1 MNPVFKSLP
10 RLIRLR
16 LVALR
21 ALAGLF
27 IGLER
32 AAQSL
37 WPLGLWVC
45 AFFTLWLLQIPQWF
59 GAAAENGA
67 AVIFAIGF
75 IVILARCLF
84 RLRLPGHADITRRIE
99 QDNHLLHRPLSG
111 LEDNLANPSDSQTRH
126 LWQHWREKLSPALR
140 ALRWP
145 QPRPVFSG
153 IDPYALRGLALF
165 VLLIAFVAAGG
176 TWESR
181 LRHGIAPFVF
191 EAGNAPSENVVLWIT
206 PPPYTSKPQIVLK
219 GFGKKENPVEIPEGS
234 IIKAR
239 VNGWIG
245 TPELIFGD
253 KAYKL
258 ESFGKGSYG
267 IEKPVEAATTIAIR
281 QMLVPRS
288 RWFMTYIADRPPSV
302 EITGEPQIQP
312 KGEIIL
318 PLKVQ
323 DDYSVES
330 MTARVD
336 LDKLVENNLLGKE
349 VVDTRSV
356 MSPARTAMEFKPEFD
371 LAWHP
376 WAGQPVRI
384 SIEVKDHKGQT
395 ASVKDI
401 KLTLPERQFR
411 NPVAKKLIELR
422 KRLIWTPEAASGNV
436 AHELESILVR
446 PDLYHGDKVV
456 FLSLRVAI
464 SRLTRHDAPNV
475 VASAISLL
483 WDTALRIEDGNFSLA
498 QRDLRDAQRALQ
510 DALKNPDSTPE
521 EIAAKMENLR
531 TAMAEYMREMFS
543 ELQKQ
548 AAENGADMQMLSPE
562 MMMQNFNPS
571 DLAAFLDKMQA
582 EALTGDRNAARD
594 MLAQMERMMDM
605 LDPTTMQT
613 KMPQDMQDMMEIMS
627 KVQELIEKQKKLL
640 EDTMAKAG
648 DDDRPQSYS
657 APLPPNADLMKQ
669 WGLDELPPPP
679 QETHGG
685 DHAPRHEI
693 DTSGDRET
701 QESLRKNLGDIMLE
715 VGDKLGQIPDN
726 MSKAEGAM
734 RESSS
739 ALEDGNPGDS
749 IPHQEAAIK
758 HLSESQQQM
767 AQQLAERMKQMMVFS
782 FGMGRTDPLGRPMD
796 DGEGGTPWSA
806 SKVKIPDKA
815 ERRRVQDILEELR
828 KKSGELQRPPYELDY
843 YHRLMRQF

>member
-1 MNPVFKSLP
+1 MKPVFKILP
-10 RLIRLR
+10 RLTLLR
-16 LVALR
+16 LAALR
-21 ALAGLF
+21 TLAGLF

-32 AAQSL
+32 AAQSF
-37 WPLGLWVC
+37 WPLGLWLC

-67 AVIFAIGF
+67 AIAFLIGF
-75 IVILARCLF
+75 VAIFARCLF
-84 RLRLPGHADITRRIE
+84 TLRLPDHAEITRRIE

-111 LEDNLANPSDSQTRH
+111 LEDNLANPADSQTRN
-126 LWQHWREKLSPALR
+126 LWLHWRERLAPAVR

-145 QPRPVFSG
+145 HLRPVFAG

-165 VLLIAFVAAGG
+165 ILMIAFVVAGG

-181 LRHGIAPFVF
+181 LRHGVAPFVF
-191 EAGNAPSENVVLWIT
+191 EAGGAPSENVVLWIT
-206 PPPYTSKPQIVLK
+206 PPSYTGKPQIVLK
-219 GFGKKENPVEIPEGS
+219 GFEKKDTPVEIPEGS
-234 IIKAR
+234 IVKAR

-245 TPELIFGD
+245 TPELVFGD
-253 KAYKL
+253 TAYTL
-258 ESFGKGSYG
+258 ERFGKGSYG

-336 LDKLVENNLLGKE
+336 LDKLVENNLLGKA
-349 VVDTRSV
+349 VIDSRSV
-356 MSPARTAMEFKPEFD
+356 MSPANTAMEFKPEFD

-376 WAGQPVRI
+376 WAGQPVRV
-384 SIEVKDHKGQT
+384 SIEVKDHKGQS
-395 ASVKDI
+395 ASIKDI
-401 KLTLPERQFR
+401 KLTLPERPFR
-411 NPVAKKLIELR
+411 NPVAKKLVELR
-422 KRLIWTPEAASGNV
+422 KRLIWTPEAAAGNV

-446 PDLYHGDKVV
+446 PDLYRGDKIV
-456 FLSLRVAI
+456 FLALRIAI
-464 SRLTRHDAPNV
+464 SRLNRHDSQNV
-475 VASAISLL
+475 IASAISLL

-510 DALKNPDSTPE
+510 DALKNPDSTPA
-521 EIAAKMENLR
+521 EIAAKMEELR

-548 AAENGADMQMLSPE
+548 AAENGANMQMLSPE
-562 MMMQNFNPS
+562 MMMQNFNPA

-613 KMPQDMQDMMEIMS
+613 KMPQDMQDMMELMA
-627 KVQELIEKQKKLL
+627 KVQELIEQQKKLL
-640 EDTMAKAG
+640 EDTMGKAG
-648 DDDRPQSYS
+648 DISREQSYS
-657 APLPPNADLMKQ
+657 APLPPNAELMKQ
-669 WGLDELPPPP
+669 WGLSELPPPP
-679 QETHGG
+679 QDTRTGEN
-685 DHAPRHEI
+685 APHRDI
-693 DTSGDRET
+693 DTSGNQAA
-701 QESLRKNLGDIMLE
+701 QESLRKDLGNIMLE
-715 VGDKLGQIPDN
+715 IGEKLGQIPGN
-726 MSKAEGAM
+726 MGKADGAM
-734 RESSS
+734 RESAA
-739 ALEDGNPGDS
+739 ALGENNPGDS
-749 IPHQEAAIK
+749 IPYQEAAIK
-758 HLSESQQQM
+758 HLSDNQQQM

>member
-1 MNPVFKSLP
+1 MKPVFKILP
-10 RLIRLR
+10 RLTLLR
-16 LVALR
+16 LAALR
-21 ALAGLF
+21 TLAGMF

-32 AAQSL
+32 AAQSF
-37 WPLGLWVC
+37 WPLGLWLC

-59 GAAAENGA
+59 GTAAENGA
-67 AVIFAIGF
+67 AIAFLIGF
-75 IVILARCLF
+75 VAIFARCLF
-84 RLRLPGHADITRRIE
+84 TLRLPGHADITRRIE

-111 LEDNLANPSDSQTRH
+111 LEDNLANPADSQTRN
-126 LWQHWREKLSPALR
+126 LWLHWRERLAPAVR

-145 QPRPVFSG
+145 RLRPVFAG

-165 VLLIAFVAAGG
+165 ILMIAFVVAGG

-181 LRHGIAPFVF
+181 LRHGVAPFVF
-191 EAGNAPSENVVLWIT
+191 EAGGAPSENVVLWIT
-206 PPPYTSKPQIVLK
+206 PPSYTGKPQIVLK
-219 GFGKKENPVEIPEGS
+219 GFGKKDAPVEIPEGS
-234 IIKAR
+234 IVKAR

-245 TPELIFGD
+245 TPELVFGD
-253 KAYKL
+253 KAYRL
-258 ESFGKGSYG
+258 ERFGKGSYG

-288 RWFMTYIADRPPSV
+288 RWFMTYIADQPPSV

-384 SIEVKDHKGQT
+384 SIEVKDHKGQS
-395 ASVKDI
+395 APIKDI
-401 KLTLPERQFR
+401 KLTLPERPFR
-411 NPVAKKLIELR
+411 NPVAKKLVELR
-422 KRLIWTPEAASGNV
+422 KRLIWTPEAAAGNV

-446 PDLYHGDKVV
+446 PDLYRGDKIV
-456 FLSLRVAI
+456 FLALRVAI
-464 SRLTRHDAPNV
+464 SRLNRHDSQNV
-475 VASAISLL
+475 IASAISLL
-483 WDTALRIEDGNFSLA
+483 WDTALRVEDGNFSLA

-531 TAMAEYMREMFS
+531 TAMAEYMREMFR

-548 AAENGADMQMLSPE
+548 AAENGANMQMLSPE
-562 MMMQNFNPS
+562 MMMQNFNPA

-640 EDTMAKAG
+640 EDTMGKAG
-648 DDDRPQSYS
+648 DIGREQSYS
-657 APLPPNADLMKQ
+657 APLPPNAELMEQ

-685 DHAPRHEI
+685 EHAPRHEI

-715 VGDKLGQIPDN
+715 AGDKLGQIPDN

-739 ALEDGNPGDS
+739 ALEAGNPGDS
-749 IPHQEAAIK
+749 IPHQETAIK
-758 HLSESQQQM
+758 HLSDGQQQM
-767 AQQLAERMKQMMVFS
+767 SQQLAERMKQMMVFS